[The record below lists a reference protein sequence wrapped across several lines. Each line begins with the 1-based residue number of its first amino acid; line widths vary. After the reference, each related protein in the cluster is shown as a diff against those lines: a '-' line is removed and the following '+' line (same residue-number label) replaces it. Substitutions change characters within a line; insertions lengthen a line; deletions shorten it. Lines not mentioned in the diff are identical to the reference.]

1 MYVNRAPVCTV
12 KCLKIAER
20 LGHFEHAKRVR
31 RVRHQEVALG
41 WRRDDDEHAVV
52 RSALMKLTG
61 RVEKS
66 RSSGFLRCCCR
77 VEISRSVA
85 QHRRAA
91 FLHRDAVTDIAENRV
106 QHRII
111 RRNVREER
119 EVVALPELIEELVET
134 V

>member
-1 MYVNRAPVCTV
+1 MYVNGTPVCTV

-20 LGHFEHAKRVR
+20 LGHFEYAERVR
-31 RVRHQEVALG
+31 RVRHREVALDG
-41 WRRDDDEHAVV
+41 CRDDDEHAVV
-52 RSALMKLTG
+52 RSALVKLTG
-61 RVEKS
+61 
-66 RSSGFLRCCCR
+66 R

-91 FLHRDAVTDIAENRV
+91 LLHRDAVTDIAENRV

>member
-20 LGHFEHAKRVR
+20 LGHFQHAERVR
-31 RVRHQEVALG
+31 RVRHREVALG
-41 WRRDDDEHAVV
+41 WRRDDDEDPVV
-52 RSALMKLTG
+52 RSALVKLTG
-61 RVEKS
+61 RVK
-66 RSSGFLRCCCR
+66 
-77 VEISRSVA
+77 ISRSVA